1 MKRQNV
7 RTLSLVVCTFTYLLI
22 GAAVFDALESDTERK
37 RWEFLSELKEKLIR
51 KYNFSQ
57 EDYRMIEIVIIENKP
72 HKAGPQ
78 WKFAGAFYFATVVLA
93 MIGYGHSTPV
103 TYGGKAFCIV
113 YAMVGIPLGLVM
125 FQSIGE
131 RLNKCASLVIRRGK
145 RWLRFRQTE
154 ATEMNLMLATGLLSS
169 AIITT
174 GAAVFSRYEGWSYF
188 DSFYYCFVTLT
199 TIGFGDY
206 VALQNDQALSNKPGY
221 VALSLVFILFGL
233 AVVAASIN
241 LLVLRF
247 MTMNA
252 EDVRREDN
260 ELQSASHHVVTL
272 DGEVMAVNGKL
283 LAGHMVS
290 LNATD
295 TADQVSVCSC
305 TCLAHRHQAHMN
317 SSHAS
322 TPSPQASGCRRLLSI
337 CPGSRSR
344 PMPIRSHRNP
354 RSQRPGAGLA
364 LLGAGSNVKRASV

>member
-7 RTLSLVVCTFTYLLI
+7 RTLSLVVCTFTYLLV
-22 GAAVFDALESDTERK
+22 GAAVFDALESDTESK
-37 RWEFLSELKEKLIR
+37 RWEVLSDLKEQLVK
-51 KYNFSQ
+51 KYNITA
-57 EDYRMIEIVIIENKP
+57 EDYRVIEVVIIENKP

-103 TYGGKAFCIV
+103 TIGGKAFCMA

-131 RLNKCASLVIRRGK
+131 RLNKFASVVIRRAK
-145 RWLRFRQTE
+145 TYMRCSRVE

-206 VALQNDQALSNKPGY
+206 VALQNDQALSEKPGY

-252 EDVRREDN
+252 EDVRREDT
-260 ELQSASHHVVTL
+260 ELQPASQHVLTL
-272 DGEVMAVNGKL
+272 DGEVLAMNGKL
-283 LAGHMVS
+283 LAGH
-290 LNATD
+290 AHAGAGD
-295 TADQVSVCSC
+295 APDADQVSVCSC
-305 TCLAHRHQAHMN
+305 TCLGP
-317 SSHAS
+317 SSCAAASASGAAPAGCYQPCRPDQPLQPPPHAS
-322 TPSPQASGCRRLLSI
+322 AT
-337 CPGSRSR
+337 
-344 PMPIRSHRNP
+344 
-354 RSQRPGAGLA
+354 
-364 LLGAGSNVKRASV
+364 KRASV

>member
-1 MKRQNV
+1 MREILSQRDKTAKMKRQNV
-7 RTLSLVVCTFTYLLI
+7 RTLSLVVCTFTYLLV

-37 RWEFLSELKEKLIR
+37 RWEFLSEIR
-51 KYNFSQ
+51 RNMMKKYNITP
-57 EDYRMIEIVIIENKP
+57 EDYKMVEIVIIENKP

-103 TYGGKAFCIV
+103 TKPGKAFCMV

-131 RLNKCASLVIRRGK
+131 RLNKFASVVIRRAK
-145 RWLRFRQTE
+145 TYLRCQKTE

-169 AIITT
+169 IIITT

-221 VALSLVFILFGL
+221 VILSLIFILFGL

-247 MTMNA
+247 MTTDSGEA
-252 EDVRREDN
+252 RRDDSEMV
-260 ELQSASHHVVTL
+260 SASHHVLTL

-283 LAGHMVS
+283 LANQVPIVHD
-290 LNATD
+290 TD
-295 TADQVSVCSC
+295 DCVSVCSC
-305 TCLAHRHQAHMN
+305 TCLGPATSELLDPSGYQGYRPPPI
-317 SSHAS
+317 SAS
-322 TPSPQASGCRRLLSI
+322 LR
-337 CPGSRSR
+337 
-344 PMPIRSHRNP
+344 
-354 RSQRPGAGLA
+354 
-364 LLGAGSNVKRASV
+364 VKRASV

>member
-7 RTLSLVVCTFTYLLI
+7 RTLSLVVCTFTYLLV
-22 GAAVFDALESDTERK
+22 GAAVFDALESDTEKK
-37 RWEFLSELKEKLIR
+37 RWEFLSEIRRNMMR
-51 KYNFSQ
+51 KYNITL
-57 EDYRMIEIVIIENKP
+57 EDYKMVEIVIIENKP

-78 WKFAGAFYFATVVLA
+78 WKFAGAFYFATLVLA

-103 TYGGKAFCIV
+103 TKPGKAFCMV

-131 RLNKCASLVIRRGK
+131 RLNKFASVVIRRAK
-145 RWLRFRQTE
+145 TYLRCQKTE

-169 AIITT
+169 IIITT

-221 VALSLVFILFGL
+221 VILSLVFILFGL

-247 MTMNA
+247 MTTESGEA
-252 EDVRREDN
+252 RRDDSEMV
-260 ELQSASHHVVTL
+260 SASHHVLTL
-272 DGEVMAVNGKL
+272 DGEVVAVNGKL
-283 LAGHMVS
+283 LASHVPIMHD
-290 LNATD
+290 TD
-295 TADQVSVCSC
+295 DCVSVCSC
-305 TCLAHRHQAHMN
+305 TCLGPAN
-317 SSHAS
+317 SELLDPSGYQGYRPPPISAS
-322 TPSPQASGCRRLLSI
+322 FR
-337 CPGSRSR
+337 
-344 PMPIRSHRNP
+344 
-354 RSQRPGAGLA
+354 
-364 LLGAGSNVKRASV
+364 VKRASV

>member
-22 GAAVFDALESDTERK
+22 GAAVFDALESKEEEKRDT
-37 RWEFLSELKEKLIR
+37 LLKVSSNAIKK
-51 KYNFSQ
+51 KYNISE
-57 EDYRMIEIVIIENKP
+57 EDYRMMELVIIEYKP

-103 TYGGKAFCIV
+103 TAGGKAFCIG
-113 YAMVGIPLGLVM
+113 YAVIGIPLGLVM

-131 RLNKCASLVIRRGK
+131 RLNKFASIVIKQIKKYLHYQRV
-145 RWLRFRQTE
+145 E
-154 ATEMNLMLATGLLSS
+154 ATEMNLMFATGMLSS
-169 AIITT
+169 IIITT

-206 VALQNDQALSNKPGY
+206 VALQNDNALIERPGY

-252 EDVRREDN
+252 EDIRREDQDM
-260 ELQSASHHVVTL
+260 QSSSHHVLTL
-272 DGEVMAVNGKL
+272 DGELMSVNGRL
-283 LAGHMVS
+283 LSGQP
-290 LNATD
+290 LLLEGEL
-295 TADQVSVCSC
+295 DQTSVCSC
-305 TCLAHRHQAHMN
+305 NCLGLNHAENDELLLDGSYYPSN
-317 SSHAS
+317 SV
-322 TPSPQASGCRRLLSI
+322 L
-337 CPGSRSR
+337 GSSFR
-344 PMPIRSHRNP
+344 I
-354 RSQRPGAGLA
+354 
-364 LLGAGSNVKRASV
+364 KRASV

>member
-22 GAAVFDALESDTERK
+22 GAAVFDSLESETESK
-37 RWEFLSELKEKLIR
+37 RWDFLQAIR
-51 KYNFSQ
+51 SSFVKKYNISD
-57 EDYRMIEIVIIENKP
+57 EDYKMMEIVIIENKP
-72 HKAGPQ
+72 YKAGPQ

-103 TYGGKAFCIV
+103 TIGGKAFCMA

-131 RLNKCASLVIRRGK
+131 RLNKFASVVIRRAK
-145 RWLRFRQTE
+145 RYMHCNQTE
-154 ATEMNLMLATGLLSS
+154 ATEMNLMLATGMLSS
-169 AIITT
+169 IIITT

-206 VALQNDQALSNKPGY
+206 VALQNDHALINKPGY

-252 EDVRREDN
+252 EDTRREEVEAQN
-260 ELQSASHHVVTL
+260 KVTNQSMTFN
-272 DGEVMAVNGKL
+272 GESFYVNGKL
-283 LAGHMVS
+283 MG
-290 LNATD
+290 NPNCQEFEEQT
-295 TADQVSVCSC
+295 SVCSC
-305 TCLAHRHQAHMN
+305 TCLGGTRCANHETFMDPDYHPN
-317 SSHAS
+317 DIITS
-322 TPSPQASGCRRLLSI
+322 TLS
-337 CPGSRSR
+337 
-344 PMPIRSHRNP
+344 
-354 RSQRPGAGLA
+354 L
-364 LLGAGSNVKRASV
+364 KRASV